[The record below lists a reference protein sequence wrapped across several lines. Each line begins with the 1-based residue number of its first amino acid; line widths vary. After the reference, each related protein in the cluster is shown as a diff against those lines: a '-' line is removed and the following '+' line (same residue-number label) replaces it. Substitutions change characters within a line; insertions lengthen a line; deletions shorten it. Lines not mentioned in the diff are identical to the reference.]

1 MAPHSSICHAS
12 PSCQVWASSY
22 RLHTCK
28 NDQLGTLSTF
38 LSIPYYVLLIL
49 ELDTPGVDILILL
62 VLDLAAD
69 GSSSLIVQV
78 MATWHGDIPVHL
90 GLVDFLGV
98 NDTLDIVVGVTD
110 GPENVSAKWER
121 DDQHEPR
128 DQVFGEVSGLE
139 SARVVMVRGRR
150 WSIP

>member
-1 MAPHSSICHAS
+1 VAPHSSICHAS
-12 PSCQVWASSY
+12 PSCKVRSSSY
-22 RLHTCK
+22 RLHTCE

-49 ELDTPGVDILILL
+49 DSNTPGVDILILL
-62 VLDLAAD
+62 VLDLAAE

-90 GLVDFLGV
+90 CLVDFLGV
-98 NDTLDIVVGVTD
+98 DDTLDIVVGVTD
-110 GPENVSAKWER
+110 GPEDVSTER
-121 DDQHEPR
+121 EGDDQHQPG
-128 DQVFGEVSGLE
+128 DQMFGEVSGLE
-139 SARVVMVRGRR
+139 SARVVEVRGRK